1 MLKQF
6 VFVDKLISYEYFMDE
21 LKDYELELLL
31 EAHDECDKASWE
43 QTRLL
48 MYSFLAP
55 YQKKGSNTRPVDVLP
70 LPWDGKHQDL
80 EEHNTEITNQQIE
93 ILRAKS
99 EALIKK
105 GVIPKKS
112 NQTSTNG

>member
-80 EEHNTEITNQQIE
+80 EEHNTEIANQQIE
-93 ILRAKS
+93 MLRAKS